1 MYPCNSRG
9 KEFVGGTGK
18 VLAYS
23 AVGCHLH
30 DCSFLCY
37 PLTCS
42 FWLVAI
48 LLSLQLCDCWNSG
61 EFFCFVFNSEC
72 RGGNCVLFCYA
83 GDIYNSPWRQFEY
96 SFFSC
101 QVDNLQV
108 DFFIFFFPTG
118 KGMLEHSP
126 EAVLYSSSW
135 AKVNLFSDTEVSSKG
150 LSTAL
155 CEIRMVLV
163 LSDISSENNFI
174 FKQLLK
180 RFK

>member
-9 KEFVGGTGK
+9 KEFVGGTDK

-108 DFFIFFFPTG
+108 DFFIFFFPHWERYAWTQPRSCTVQQFLSQSKPVQWHWG
-118 KGMLEHSP
+118 QFKG
-126 EAVLYSSSW
+126 VKYSIMW
-135 AKVNLFSDTEVSSKG
+135 N
-150 LSTAL
+150 
-155 CEIRMVLV
+155 
-163 LSDISSENNFI
+163 
-174 FKQLLK
+174 
-180 RFK
+180 